1 MPYSVNES
9 ALEIVDEMIS
19 CREDLL
25 CRVAE
30 LSNGSTVIDA
40 GVQVAG
46 STELGRLI
54 GEVSMGGL
62 AAIRMSRMMIGDLD
76 LPAVVVGT
84 DQPVIATLGS
94 QYSGWTIRVGKFS
107 AMGSGPAPSTSIR
120 LHDVE
125 SCIWTSRS

>member
-62 AAIRMSRMMIGDLD
+62 AAILILIRDRIKIALLRGAILFPSAGVVLMDNNNHVDPISRI
-76 LPAVVVGT
+76 
-84 DQPVIATLGS
+84 
-94 QYSGWTIRVGKFS
+94 
-107 AMGSGPAPSTSIR
+107 
-120 LHDVE
+120 
-125 SCIWTSRS
+125 SRHKKT